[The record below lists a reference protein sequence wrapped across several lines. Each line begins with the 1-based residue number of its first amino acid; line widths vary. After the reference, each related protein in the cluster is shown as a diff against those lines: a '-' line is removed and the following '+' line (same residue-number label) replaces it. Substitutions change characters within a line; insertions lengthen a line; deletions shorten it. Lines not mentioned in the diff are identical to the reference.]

1 MEFANSVVTL
11 IGNIFSCG
19 LILAFL
25 IGVIYGIRFMLQ
37 IKQQD
42 KEEYERKKAKDEP
55 KDVGRQTLNRREAA
69 GMICRFS
76 FLGKDNDDERNVN
89 RLRDLQR
96 REHHQVRCLQVR

>member
-1 MEFANSVVTL
+1 MTICTL

-42 KEEYERKKAKDEP
+42 KEEYERKKAKDELER
-55 KDVGRQTLNRREAA
+55 KEAELRYQKMLEERR
-69 GMICRFS
+69 
-76 FLGKDNDDERNVN
+76 
-89 RLRDLQR
+89 
-96 REHHQVRCLQVR
+96 